1 MMVERDWIATHIP
14 HQGNMCLLDGVTHW
28 DDTRLTAIA
37 SSHLAP
43 ENPLRAHGCLSAVH
57 GIEYAAQ
64 AMAVHAALLSA
75 AHVKAAPRAG
85 VLASVRGTTLHVMRL
100 DDVDTILHIHVTRI
114 HGDSRGMLYQ
124 FNVRANDTPLL
135 EGRATIMHQEHG

>member
-14 HQGNMCLLDGVTHW
+14 HQGNMCLLDGVVQW

-43 ENPLRAHGCLSAVH
+43 DNPLRAYGCLSSVH

-64 AMAVHAALLSA
+64 AMAVHAALLGT
-75 AHVKAAPRAG
+75 AHAKSAPRAG
-85 VLASVRGTTLHVMRL
+85 VLEQ
-100 DDVDTILHIHVTRI
+100 IH
-114 HGDSRGMLYQ
+114 
-124 FNVRANDTPLL
+124 FN
-135 EGRATIMHQEHG
+135 